1 MAERFGNGPHE
12 APPAPDT
19 VGELESARAVR
30 RSASGQM
37 SVSIADV
44 SKTQSFKRD
53 LKTLRRI
60 RELSKTTTA
69 GR

>member
-1 MAERFGNGPHE
+1 MDQRFDNRHQDASPGS
-12 APPAPDT
+12 DM

-53 LKTLRRI
+53 LKTLGRI
-60 RELSKTTTA
+60 RELAKTTTA

>member
-1 MAERFGNGPHE
+1 M
-12 APPAPDT
+12 

-53 LKTLRRI
+53 LKTLVRI
-60 RELSKTTTA
+60 RELAKTTTA
-69 GR
+69 VR